1 MDPPGMM
8 TNILMTDATLKACPT
23 LVQYL
28 IEKGKSGANIA
39 SYLGSI
45 TEQLGSYTDNEGVWT
60 EAAMGLLSI
69 FGAVDTQNNGG
80 TEDYLTNEVNLGVQ
94 M

>member
-45 TEQLGSYTDNEGVWT
+45 TE
-60 EAAMGLLSI
+60 
-69 FGAVDTQNNGG
+69 
-80 TEDYLTNEVNLGVQ
+80 
-94 M
+94 